1 MTLLPD
7 GKNNPAHYNL
17 IGKPKVMPNLKFFG
31 INLNVLEGELP
42 EWILYHPHLMEWDP
56 ETIVFNQS
64 GDINNFEGK
73 RPGFTNVPE
82 NMNYYYEGISAQET
96 GGLCGGQVKSG
107 YENEVQIYIHCTGN
121 GCGTFCLQR
130 EGSGEACRR

>member
-1 MTLLPD
+1 MKDYDKVYTEEDIRAANDTLPD

-82 NMNYYYEGISAQET
+82 NLNYYYEAYPLKKPADYVED
-96 GGLCGGQVKSG
+96 K
-107 YENEVQIYIHCTGN
+107 
-121 GCGTFCLQR
+121 
-130 EGSGEACRR
+130 